1 MNKFLKPLA
10 DPNTSQLENIIG
22 TINTVISAGLGIITT
37 GVIILAIFIAIKF
50 FTADDK
56 DKRANAKSQ
65 LIYCIIGIIVLLAMI
80 ILAPQITNAIK
91 NAMTDN
97 GL

>member
-10 DPNTSQLENIIG
+10 NMNTNQLENIIK

-65 LIYCIIGIIVLLAMI
+65 LIYCIIGVIVLLAMI